1 MLMSAADLPDL
12 PADLDPQR
20 LLAIAAEVLDS
31 VADRFRAGLGAP
43 SAVTKGHTDFATEF
57 DLELE
62 RVISAELAGRTGIG
76 VHGEEF
82 GGPELTAG
90 TVWVVDPIDGT
101 FNYSAGLPIAGIL
114 LALLHDGMP
123 VLGLTWL
130 PLSGLNYAGFVGGGL
145 TCNGTP
151 LEPLPTLRLDE
162 AMVAFGAFNLDSR
175 GRYPGAYRVEL
186 LGELSR
192 RTARLRLFG
201 STGFDLALT
210 AGGKLGGAISF
221 GHHAWD
227 NAPGAALV
235 LAAGG
240 QISDIA
246 GKRWSVS
253 SPSIVA
259 AGPGVHDELLKLIEQ
274 LGDPAAFEVPKEK
287 YR

>member
-1 MLMSAADLPDL
+1 MTAADLSGL
-12 PADLDPQR
+12 PADLDPQQ
-20 LLAIAAEVLDS
+20 LLATATEVLDA
-31 VADRFRAGLGAP
+31 VTDRFRSGLGAP

-62 RVISAELAGRTGIG
+62 RIISAELQERTGIA

-82 GGPELTAG
+82 GGPDLTSG

-114 LALLHDGMP
+114 VALLHNGLP

-130 PLSGLNYAGFVGGGL
+130 PLSGLNYAGFAGGGL
-145 TCNGTP
+145 TCNGTQLDP
-151 LEPLPTLRLDE
+151 LTPLRLDE
-162 AMVAFGAFNLDSR
+162 AMLAFGAFNLDSR
-175 GRYPGAYRVEL
+175 GRYPGSFRVEL

-210 AGGKLGGAISF
+210 AGGLLGGAISF

-227 NAPGAALV
+227 NAAGAALV

-246 GKRWSVS
+246 GDPWSVT

-259 AGPGVHDELLKLIEQ
+259 ASPGVHGELVELIAQ
-274 LGDPAAFEVPKEK
+274 LGDPAAFEVPKGK

>member
-1 MLMSAADLPDL
+1 MTFSPTL

-20 LLAIAAEVLDS
+20 LLATAAQILDGVS
-31 VADRFRAGLGAP
+31 DRFLAGVGAP
-43 SAVTKGHTDFATEF
+43 SAVVKGHNDFATEL

-62 RVISAELAGRTGIG
+62 RVITAELSERTGIG

-82 GGPELTAG
+82 GGPDLTEG
-90 TVWVVDPIDGT
+90 SVWVVDPIDGT
-101 FNYSAGLPIAGIL
+101 YNYSAGLPIAGIL
-114 LALLHDGMP
+114 LALVHDGQP

-130 PLSGLNYAGFVGGGL
+130 PMSGLNYQGFVGGGL
-145 TCNGTP
+145 VCNGVPAAP
-151 LEPLPTLRLDE
+151 LGELSLDE
-162 AMVAFGAFNLDSR
+162 AMLAFGAFNVASR
-175 GRYPGAYRVEL
+175 GRYPGAFRLEL

-192 RTARLRLFG
+192 RAARLRLFG

-210 AGGKLGGAISF
+210 AGGLLGGAVSF

-227 NAPGAALV
+227 NSAGAALV

-240 QISDIA
+240 KISDIE
-246 GKRWSVS
+246 GRPWTVT

-259 AGPGVHDELLKLIEQ
+259 AGAGVHDELLELIGR
-274 LGDPAAFEVPKEK
+274 LGEPGDFEPPEEK

>member
-1 MLMSAADLPDL
+1 MSSALGGTLP
-12 PADLDPQR
+12 PDLDPQQ
-20 LLAIAAEVLDS
+20 LLADAAAILDQS
-31 VADRFRAGLGAP
+31 TDRFLSGVGAP
-43 SAVTKGHTDFATEF
+43 SAVTKGHNDFATEF

-62 RVISAELAGRTGIG
+62 RTISAELEQRTQIA

-82 GGPELTAG
+82 GGPDLTEG

-101 FNYSAGLPIAGIL
+101 YNYSAGLPIAGML
-114 LALLHDGMP
+114 LGLVHDGLP

-130 PLSGLNYAGFVGGGL
+130 PLSGLNYQGFVDGEL
-145 TCNGTP
+145 LCNGVSVP
-151 LEPLPTLRLDE
+151 PVPEQKLSE
-162 AMVAFGAFNLDSR
+162 AMLAFGAFNINGR
-175 GRYPGAYRVEL
+175 GRYPGAYRVEM

-210 AGGKLGGAISF
+210 AGGQLGGAISF

-227 NAPGAALV
+227 NAGGAALV

-240 QISDIA
+240 QISDIE
-246 GKRWSVS
+246 GRPWSVT

-259 AGPGVHDELLKLIEQ
+259 AGAGVHDELIELIGR
-274 LGDPAAFEVPKEK
+274 LGDPGAFEPPKEK
-287 YR
+287 YI